1 MNVSTTHNLP
11 IVKGKYK
18 SSVHLAPLTWFKVGG
33 IADAVFIPA
42 GAYDLADFLKRK
54 AALDVV
60 VLGAGSNVI
69 IRDKGIRGVVIKLLD
84 GFTDIEFDGPVVK
97 VGCGLPNHKLMPVL
111 CEKRLSGL
119 EFLCAIPGTIGGA
132 IAMNAGCYGSEI
144 SNFLIN
150 IEGVNIKTGD
160 LRTFSA
166 NELSLSYR
174 KNPLSDEFIFTSAS
188 FLLNFESSAD
198 KIKERMDEI
207 LKMKAQSQPIKEK
220 TGGSTFKNPN
230 FKYKAWELIDMSG
243 FRGYRCGGAMV
254 SPKHSNFLINHD
266 NASAEDLETLGAMII
281 DKVKRDFG
289 VQLKWEIKCIGEK

>member
-1 MNVSTTHNLP
+1 MNILTSNNFP
-11 IVKGKYK
+11 SVKGKYRR
-18 SSVHLAPLTWFKVGG
+18 STQLAPLTWFKVGG

-42 GAYDLADFLKRK
+42 DVHDLANFLKGRG
-54 AALDVV
+54 ALDVV

-84 GFTDIEFDGPVVK
+84 SFTSIEFDGRIVK
-97 VGCGLPNHKLMPVL
+97 VGCGLPNHQLMQIL

-132 IAMNAGCYGSEI
+132 VAMNAGCYGSEI
-144 SNFLIN
+144 SNFLVSV
-150 IEGVNIKTGD
+150 EGVNIETGD
-160 LRTFSA
+160 VKNFFA
-166 NELSLSYR
+166 NELGLSYR
-174 KNPLSDEFIFTSAS
+174 KNSLSDEFIFTSAS
-188 FLLNFESSAD
+188 FLLNFESSTG
-198 KIKERMDEI
+198 KIKEQMDSI

-243 FRGYRCGGAMV
+243 FRGYRLGGAMV
-254 SPKHSNFLINHD
+254 SLKHPNFLINHN
-266 NASAEDLETLGAMII
+266 NATATDLETLGAMII

-289 VQLKWEIKCIGEK
+289 VQLEWEIKCIGEK